1 MFKNYFK
8 IAVRNLWKNKGY
20 SLINISGLAIGMAVA
35 TLIGLWVQYERSYDS
50 FHANEKNIGIIM
62 KKTFFNNEKGTQT
75 GVMLPLYDELK
86 ANYPEVEHITRLD
99 WGDNHSLVT
108 GEKKISK
115 QGHFAD
121 PDFLKM
127 FSFPLVKGNAD
138 KVLKDPYSI
147 VLNESLANTLFGK
160 TDPIGKVIKID
171 NQYDVKVTGVLK
183 DVPKNSSLQFDFL
196 MPYELNILTSDF
208 VRNAKTQWQNNFLQ
222 NIVEL
227 NDGVSMDGFSKKIAR
242 IVQQKANDKKEGTL
256 FVHPME
262 KWHLYSDF
270 KDWVNV
276 GGLIQYVRLF
286 SVIGLLVLIIAC
298 INFMN
303 LSTARS
309 EKRAKEVG
317 IRKAIGSQR
326 KHLIAQFLGESLF
339 TAFIAFI
346 LSLIIVKL
354 CLPLLN
360 DVGFNNVTLNFSN
373 VLLLVIL
380 FAGCIITGLLAGSY
394 PALYLSGF
402 TPVKVLKGTFQP
414 GKSANLPRKIL
425 VVTQFSFSIALIIG
439 TLVIFQQVQYAKNR
453 PLGYNPNNLLSFSLS
468 SDLSKNYDAMKQDLL
483 ATGYVEAVTKSSSPM
498 TGVYNQWD
506 DFSWEGKD
514 PNSHPLFAAIMVDYD
529 YDKVSQ
535 IKLKEGRFFSK
546 QFSTDSNTVILNE
559 SAVKLMGFKNPVG
572 KTIKFGNQSVTIISV
587 VQNVIMQ
594 DPFKSVMPAVMLLR
608 PYFVY
613 QGLLRFRQGA
623 DIRKALAAI
632 TPVME
637 KYNPAYP
644 FEYHFTDEEFNKKFE
659 AENQVGKLSGIFA
672 ALAIFI
678 SCLGLFGLAS
688 FMAERRIKEIGVR
701 KVLGASVSQL
711 WLLLSKEFVLLVI
724 ISCVIASPLALY
736 FLQSWLKKYE
746 YHINISPLIFINAAV
761 VAIVITLITV
771 SFQAIKA
778 AVANPVKSL
787 RTE

>member
-529 YDKVSQ
+529 YAKVSQ